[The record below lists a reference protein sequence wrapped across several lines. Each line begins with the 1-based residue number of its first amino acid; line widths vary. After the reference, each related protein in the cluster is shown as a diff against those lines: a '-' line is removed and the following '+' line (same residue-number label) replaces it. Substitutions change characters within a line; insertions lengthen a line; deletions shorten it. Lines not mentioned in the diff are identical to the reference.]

1 MLLPN
6 VPLADKDTGM
16 VDALGQ
22 AEFEDLRLQ
31 PALQEILHLQT
42 QDVIELHLPF
52 IQHTDAHE
60 TPQQGITYTQFF
72 NHHTEHVL

>member
-1 MLLPN
+1 
-6 VPLADKDTGM
+6 M

-31 PALQEILHLQT
+31 PALQEVFHLQA

-52 IQHTDAHE
+52 IQHTNTHQ
-60 TPQQGITYTQFF
+60 TPQQGITYT
-72 NHHTEHVL
+72 HS